1 MWVLERVLWDEKEEN
16 RLAWLQEKGWLE
28 EQPFTSSV
36 PLFGPL
42 IVWIRS
48 AWNSVAAK
56 WVIRPVIQQ
65 QNEFNDLIV
74 QQMSSFE
81 SQVFEQVIEQDREQT
96 VLIREMGELSL
107 QLNQMIRM
115 LEVIDGRLAGLEE
128 GYGIAGELEEE

>member
-1 MWVLERVLWDEKEEN
+1 MAEKEQN
-16 RLAWLQEKGWLE
+16 RLTWLQEKGRLE

-65 QNEFNDLIV
+65 QNEFNALIV
-74 QQMSSFE
+74 QQLSSFE
-81 SQVFEQVIEQDREQT
+81 SQMFEQVIEQDREQT

-115 LEVIDGRLAGLEE
+115 LEAIDGRLVRLEE
-128 GYGIAGELEEE
+128 GYGAAGELEEE